1 MNKESRTPWQQID
14 YTILF
19 LIFLLLCISI
29 VSIHGAQPNL
39 PVHLR
44 EYNFVARQ
52 IVYYVIGLVAIGFAM
67 VIDFDRFKQ
76 ITWYLYGFGIFLLIA
91 LRFAPE
97 SIAPYTLG
105 AKRAFDFPL
114 IGNFMPSEFMKIFL
128 IITLSTII
136 AHHNEK
142 YLQREIREDFILLG
156 KIALVSIVPFGLIL
170 TQPDL
175 GTSLVILSI
184 VGSLL
189 IVSGIRWRILI
200 GLLFI
205 GILGAFTLAWTF
217 LRFPDFFVKV
227 VLRGNEYQLDRIYG
241 WLSPYENVEG
251 IGYQLVKAMT
261 AIGSGQLSGKGI
273 GDNSVYLPESH
284 TDFIFAII
292 GEQFGFIGTS
302 VVISVFFMLIY
313 RIIHTS
319 LESNDPYGSYL
330 CAGIVGMLTFQIFQN
345 IGMNIGLL
353 PITGIPLPF
362 ISYGGSSLLTSM
374 ITIGIVLNVA
384 SRTKK
389 YMFD

>member
-29 VSIHGAQPNL
+29 VAIHGAQPNL

-44 EYNFVARQ
+44 DYNFVARQ
-52 IVYYVIGLVAIGFAM
+52 IIYYIIGLVAIGFAM

-76 ITWYLYGFGIFLLIA
+76 INWYLYGFGIFLLIA
-91 LRFAPE
+91 LKFAPK
-97 SIAPYTLG
+97 SIAPIKNG
-105 AKRAFDFPL
+105 AKSWFDIKYFGS
-114 IGNFMPSEFMKIFL
+114 IQPSEFMKIFL

-142 YLQREIREDFILLG
+142 YLKRGIREDFILVG
-156 KIALVSIVPFGLIL
+156 KIAIVSFVPFALIL

-175 GTSLVILSI
+175 GTSLIILAI
-184 VGSLL
+184 VCSLL
-189 IVSGIRWRILI
+189 LVSGIRWRILI
-200 GLLFI
+200 GLFFA
-205 GILGAFTLAWTF
+205 GILGVFLLIFTF
-217 LRFPDFFVKV
+217 LRFPDFFIKFI
-227 VLRGNEYQLDRIYG
+227 LRGNEYQLDRIYG
-241 WLSPYENVEG
+241 WLNPYENAEG

-273 GDNSVYLPESH
+273 GSNNVYLPESH

-302 VVISVFFMLIY
+302 IVISVFFMLIY

-330 CAGIVGMLTFQIFQN
+330 CAGIIGMLTFQIFQN

-362 ISYGGSSLLTSM
+362 ISFGGSSLLTSM
-374 ITIGIVLNVA
+374 LSLGVVLNVA

>member
-1 MNKESRTPWQQID
+1 MTPFTLIIRKDLFNMNKESRTPWQQID

-175 GTSLVILSI
+175 GTS
-184 VGSLL
+184 
-189 IVSGIRWRILI
+189 
-200 GLLFI
+200 
-205 GILGAFTLAWTF
+205 
-217 LRFPDFFVKV
+217 
-227 VLRGNEYQLDRIYG
+227 
-241 WLSPYENVEG
+241 
-251 IGYQLVKAMT
+251 
-261 AIGSGQLSGKGI
+261 
-273 GDNSVYLPESH
+273 
-284 TDFIFAII
+284 
-292 GEQFGFIGTS
+292 
-302 VVISVFFMLIY
+302 
-313 RIIHTS
+313 
-319 LESNDPYGSYL
+319 
-330 CAGIVGMLTFQIFQN
+330 
-345 IGMNIGLL
+345 
-353 PITGIPLPF
+353 
-362 ISYGGSSLLTSM
+362 
-374 ITIGIVLNVA
+374 
-384 SRTKK
+384 
-389 YMFD
+389 